1 MNRRLLIAGLFLLAA
16 GCNRNDAEC
25 LGRIG
30 KLVGVRLEKLKP
42 NPEGTLPVYGGGNP
56 KPAAEQ
62 TP

>member
-1 MNRRLLIAGLFLLAA
+1 MRRRILTAGLLLFAI

-42 NPEGTLPVYGGGNP
+42 NTEGALPVYGGGTA
-56 KPAAEQ
+56 KPNAEQ
-62 TP
+62 GQ

>member
-1 MNRRLLIAGLFLLAA
+1 MRRRIVAAGLLLFAI

-42 NPEGTLPVYGGGNP
+42 NAEGTLPVYNP
-56 KPAAEQ
+56 GPAKPDLVESK
-62 TP
+62 

>member
-1 MNRRLLIAGLFLLAA
+1 M

-42 NPEGTLPVYGGGNP
+42 NAEGTLPVYHGGTA
-56 KPAAEQ
+56 KPDLPESK
-62 TP
+62 

>member
-1 MNRRLLIAGLFLLAA
+1 MLTAGLLLFAI

-42 NPEGTLPVYGGGNP
+42 NAEGTLPVYGGGTP
-56 KPAAEQ
+56 KPNPEQ
-62 TP
+62 SQ